1 MSSANPLR
9 ACHVAV
15 NRALPGA
22 SGAAA
27 EPFLPGQ
34 RLEPAQ
40 ALAAYTAGSAYV
52 NHLDD
57 VTGAIEP
64 GMLADLTVLDR
75 DPLAGPPG
83 EIADTRVRFT
93 YVAGEL
99 VYAAR
104 DAEG

>member
-1 MSSANPLR
+1 MIMIWGVLFPLVLLTSVFPPRLAGYLNPYDEGLW
-9 ACHVAV
+9 
-15 NRALPGA
+15 LGA
-22 SGAAA
+22 
-27 EPFLPGQ
+27 
-34 RLEPAQ
+34 AQ

-83 EIADTRVRFT
+83 EIADTRVRLT
-93 YVAGEL
+93 YVAGER
-99 VYAAR
+99 VYAAQ
-104 DAEG
+104 DEED